1 MRIRGWVVVLLS
13 SCTEA
18 PPVVVAATAPVVTPK
33 PAEVVVELPAPAP
46 DLIAGFP
53 DERPLPSDVDTN
65 ERLLQLMMTDPARA
79 EAALQLQSSP
89 EPWQTSVIA
98 QFATRRG
105 EKSFELEPEPP
116 LPVDEPDAGLSGTP
130 GPAWVREDAALLLS
144 PGGKKTV
151 LPLNTLVE
159 VKAFTGEWAE
169 VSVAFAQVAIYAET
183 EREPLRVV
191 SSPVTGRVRLSQ
203 LAAAP
208 LKPESLMLQAMQ
220 QPASLAGKLKAVG
233 SWQQAWR
240 IERSERTRRGLLRA
254 AWAVQRASAM
264 VQAALAKN
272 LAPVSGL
279 RFAWACTT
287 DDPPSASWLDLTKA
301 RPKSLAKSVCVSGLD
316 ARARCETDSPA
327 ELKRAAATRT
337 WLERVELAPRPW
349 LRFTVDARDPREVFL
364 VTTPLAVADACHE
377 FEELTVEANS
387 GQVHRLALPLG
398 SQRLVVWV
406 PVPLHA
412 GVEYSVIS
420 AASESQAVS
429 WLRSREKYRWTLGAG
444 GELQP
449 SLALNASEFSIPAG
463 VVAETFALAPERDCS
478 CE

>member
-1 MRIRGWVVVLLS
+1 MVLLS

-18 PPVVVAATAPVVTPK
+18 PSLVVAATAPVVTPK
-33 PAEVVVELPAPAP
+33 PAEVALKLPAPAP

-53 DERPLPSDVDTN
+53 DERPEPPDVDTN
-65 ERLLQLMMTDPARA
+65 ERLLQLMLTDPARA
-79 EAALQLQSSP
+79 EAALQLLSSP
-89 EPWQTSVIA
+89 ELWQTSVIA

-105 EKSFELEPEPP
+105 VKSFEVEPEPP
-116 LPVDEPDAGLSGTP
+116 LPVDEPDAGFPSAP
-130 GPAWVREDAALLLS
+130 GAAWVREDAAPLVS
-144 PGGKKTV
+144 PGGKQTT
-151 LPLNTLVE
+151 LPLNTQVE

-169 VSVAFAQVAIYAET
+169 VSVAFAQVAIYGET

-191 SSPVTGRVRLSQ
+191 SSPVTGHVRLTQ

-208 LKPESLMLQAMQ
+208 MKAESLMLQAMK
-220 QPASLAGKLKAVG
+220 QPLSLAGKLKAVAL
-233 SWQQAWR
+233 WQQAWR
-240 IERSERTRRGLLRA
+240 IERSERTRKGLLRA
-254 AWAVQRASAM
+254 AWAVQRASSM
-264 VQAALAKN
+264 VQAAHAKN
-272 LAPVSGL
+272 LAPASGL

-287 DDPPSASWLDLTKA
+287 GNPPSASWLDLTKA
-301 RPKSLAKSVCVSGLD
+301 RPKTLAKSVCVSGLD

-327 ELKRAAATRT
+327 ELKRVAATRT
-337 WLERVELAPRPW
+337 WLENVKLAPRPW

-387 GQVHRLALPLG
+387 GQVHRLAMPLG

-420 AASESQAVS
+420 ATSESQAVS
-429 WLRSREKYRWTLGAG
+429 WLRSREKYRWTLGAR
-444 GELQP
+444 GELEP
-449 SLALNASEFSIPAG
+449 SLGLNASRFSIPAG
-463 VVAETFALAPERDCS
+463 VVAESFALAPERDCS

>member
-1 MRIRGWVVVLLS
+1 M
-13 SCTEA
+13 
-18 PPVVVAATAPVVTPK
+18 PK
-33 PAEVVVELPAPAP
+33 PAEPELELPAPAP

-53 DERPLPSDVDTN
+53 DERPLPSDVETD
-65 ERLLQLMMTDPARA
+65 ERLLELMMTDPARA
-79 EAALQLQSSP
+79 EAALQLLGSP

-116 LPVDEPDAGLSGTP
+116 LPLDEPDAGLSSTP
-130 GPAWVREDAALLLS
+130 GPAWVREDAATLVS
-144 PGGKKTV
+144 SGGKKTA
-151 LPLNTLVE
+151 LPLDTQVE
-159 VKAFTGEWAE
+159 VKTVTGEWAE

-191 SSPVTGRVRLSQ
+191 SSPVTGRVRRTH
-203 LAAAP
+203 LAPTP
-208 LKPESLMLQAMQ
+208 LKPERLMLQAMQ
-220 QPASLAGKLKAVG
+220 QPASLEGKLKAVVF
-233 SWQQAWR
+233 WQQAWR
-240 IERSERTRRGLLRA
+240 IERSERTRKGLLRA
-254 AWAVQRASAM
+254 AWAVQRASSM

-287 DDPPSASWLDLTKA
+287 EDPPSASWFDLTKA

-316 ARARCETDSPA
+316 ARARCQTDSPA

-337 WLERVELAPRPW
+337 WLEHIKLAPRPW
-349 LRFTVDARDPREVFL
+349 LRFTVDARDPGEVFL
-364 VTTPLAVADACHE
+364 VTTPLAVADACSE
-377 FEELTVEANS
+377 FEEFTIEANS

-398 SQRLVVWV
+398 GQSLVVWV

-429 WLRSREKYRWTLGAG
+429 WLRSREKYRWTLGAR
-444 GELQP
+444 GELEP
-449 SLALNASEFSIPAG
+449 SLGLNARQFSIPTG